1 MIFEESAKK
10 LYTLPWQALYDLAVE
25 KQIDG
30 EEIKHKEKTE
40 IIRRVLL
47 SDITEAEIEA
57 VIDDYTYGNRVTFTL
72 WGFSKTLS
80 VEDISALKALEQ
92 TEEDYIDVEGFRN
105 LKYVSLKTCS
115 DRLEMIYSYSKEY
128 SFINEEGKADSVWEM
143 HQGCLWIGTEKNYL
157 ASISKHEKM
166 LTCVISLIEEK
177 LRNTITQIKPP
188 KKAIERC
195 TNFRA
200 MSRIVLQ
207 GTGGEKT
214 AISNS
219 SGFTEEQT
227 REVERIQAG
236 RFDTSGSYIA
246 EINDETTAT
255 VKYNVSK
262 GNLGIYK
269 HLPSSVL
276 FSWSKTAI
284 EIILEEIENLKGRP
298 AGEIFREMGVEIKWP
313 GHASDFEEL
322 NWLLT
327 QIISSLGEEA
337 ELRCTIPDSVKPL
350 LQKEDLFF
358 KIPRIY
364 CNECESYELPYCA
377 HCGEALTYNRK
388 GVLECSC
395 DAPLRVTCAE
405 QHRSCEIKPWF
416 LPKDR
421 LVNAINKNIL
431 NVYKDHNLDY
441 KMCIMGD
448 ELYIVHEKTGSN
460 AEVEL
465 LFSDVSCFQYNAS
478 PDPNIRP
485 FAVRMNEKCISG
497 TCSFEK
503 INRCL
508 KDATM
513 SCLPKVFYGILP
525 SYRPQPHKGGEFGDV
540 SGQIQVGNSY
550 YQMIGIIKK
559 NSENKSG
566 RRSRERTT
574 EELAEKPLLATAREG
589 EEIIRQFVEQ
599 GMTDARVDAIAVI
612 APQYFDHGLKGTLKM
627 LARLAG
633 KKVLFIELDEICKL
647 IAMNE
652 NVQVI

>member
-1 MIFEESAKK
+1 MNFEESAKK

-57 VIDDYTYGNRVTFTL
+57 VIDDYTYGNRV
-72 WGFSKTLS
+72 
-80 VEDISALKALEQ
+80 
-92 TEEDYIDVEGFRN
+92 
-105 LKYVSLKTCS
+105 
-115 DRLEMIYSYSKEY
+115 
-128 SFINEEGKADSVWEM
+128 
-143 HQGCLWIGTEKNYL
+143 
-157 ASISKHEKM
+157 
-166 LTCVISLIEEK
+166 
-177 LRNTITQIKPP
+177 TITQIKPP

-421 LVNAINKNIL
+421 LVNAINKN
-431 NVYKDHNLDY
+431 
-441 KMCIMGD
+441 
-448 ELYIVHEKTGSN
+448 
-460 AEVEL
+460 
-465 LFSDVSCFQYNAS
+465 
-478 PDPNIRP
+478 
-485 FAVRMNEKCISG
+485 
-497 TCSFEK
+497 
-503 INRCL
+503 
-508 KDATM
+508 
-513 SCLPKVFYGILP
+513 
-525 SYRPQPHKGGEFGDV
+525 
-540 SGQIQVGNSY
+540 
-550 YQMIGIIKK
+550 
-559 NSENKSG
+559 
-566 RRSRERTT
+566 RTT
-574 EELAEKPLLATAREG
+574 LSH
-589 EEIIRQFVEQ
+589 VETVVL
-599 GMTDARVDAIAVI
+599 MSRV
-612 APQYFDHGLKGTLKM
+612 K
-627 LARLAG
+627 
-633 KKVLFIELDEICKL
+633 E
-647 IAMNE
+647 
-652 NVQVI
+652 

>member
-1 MIFEESAKK
+1 MNFEESAKK

-157 ASISKHEKM
+157 ASIS
-166 LTCVISLIEEK
+166 
-177 LRNTITQIKPP
+177 
-188 KKAIERC
+188 
-195 TNFRA
+195 
-200 MSRIVLQ
+200 
-207 GTGGEKT
+207 
-214 AISNS
+214 
-219 SGFTEEQT
+219 
-227 REVERIQAG
+227 
-236 RFDTSGSYIA
+236 
-246 EINDETTAT
+246 
-255 VKYNVSK
+255 
-262 GNLGIYK
+262 
-269 HLPSSVL
+269 
-276 FSWSKTAI
+276 
-284 EIILEEIENLKGRP
+284 
-298 AGEIFREMGVEIKWP
+298 
-313 GHASDFEEL
+313 
-322 NWLLT
+322 
-327 QIISSLGEEA
+327 
-337 ELRCTIPDSVKPL
+337 
-350 LQKEDLFF
+350 
-358 KIPRIY
+358 
-364 CNECESYELPYCA
+364 NECESYELPYCA

-448 ELYIVHEKTGSN
+448 ELYIVHEKTGSTTL
-460 AEVEL
+460 V
-465 LFSDVSCFQYNAS
+465 
-478 PDPNIRP
+478 I
-485 FAVRMNEKCISG
+485 
-497 TCSFEK
+497 
-503 INRCL
+503 
-508 KDATM
+508 
-513 SCLPKVFYGILP
+513 
-525 SYRPQPHKGGEFGDV
+525 
-540 SGQIQVGNSY
+540 
-550 YQMIGIIKK
+550 IIKYGSIYITCTFSFIAI
-559 NSENKSG
+559 NLQISSSSIKSTFLPAKRASILSVPFSPWSKYCG
-566 RRSRERTT
+566 AIT
-574 EELAEKPLLATAREG
+574 
-589 EEIIRQFVEQ
+589 
-599 GMTDARVDAIAVI
+599 AIA
-612 APQYFDHGLKGTLKM
+612 
-627 LARLAG
+627 
-633 KKVLFIELDEICKL
+633 
-647 IAMNE
+647 
-652 NVQVI
+652 

>member
-1 MIFEESAKK
+1 MNFEESAKK

-478 PDPNIRP
+478 PDPNIEMLQKNLRKRNV
-485 FAVRMNEKCISG
+485 F
-497 TCSFEK
+497 
-503 INRCL
+503 
-508 KDATM
+508 
-513 SCLPKVFYGILP
+513 PKMCKYI
-525 SYRPQPHKGGEFGDV
+525 
-540 SGQIQVGNSY
+540 
-550 YQMIGIIKK
+550 
-559 NSENKSG
+559 
-566 RRSRERTT
+566 TT
-574 EELAEKPLLATAREG
+574 
-589 EEIIRQFVEQ
+589 
-599 GMTDARVDAIAVI
+599 
-612 APQYFDHGLKGTLKM
+612 
-627 LARLAG
+627 
-633 KKVLFIELDEICKL
+633 
-647 IAMNE
+647 N
-652 NVQVI
+652 